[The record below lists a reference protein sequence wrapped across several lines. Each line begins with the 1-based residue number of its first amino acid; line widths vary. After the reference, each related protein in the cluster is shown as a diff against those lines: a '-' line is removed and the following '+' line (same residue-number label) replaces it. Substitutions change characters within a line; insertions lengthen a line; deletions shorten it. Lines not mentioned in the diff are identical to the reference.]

1 MQAAMEK
8 AIKTMPAALFKT
20 LTWDRGKEMAR
31 HADIKISTG
40 VQVYFC
46 DPHSPW
52 QRGSNENTNGLLRQF
67 LPKGTDLSSHSA
79 KDLARIAALLNGR
92 PRKTLGYL
100 KPSEKLAER
109 RRDARL
115 NPPSERSALCQPLD
129 PRRHVTERSHRHLG
143 DVQKRKGPRHGPG
156 QRQARSGLWALDPTA
171 LGGHRSRVRIG
182 GLNAPAALSFWVAWV
197 ATTQARTG
205 PSALHVA
212 QTPTG
217 APKDPRGAAP
227 LLHRAGTGHRRRT
240 MERPLPRP
248 ELCGAGVPAASP
260 HPVRASTPTAANI
273 ESGTAMAPRPLALAI
288 DGRAPERRAAFSHRS
303 QANEPVT
310 NRLGPRLSPIKRAK
324 G

>member
-1 MQAAMEK
+1 M
-8 AIKTMPAALFKT
+8 
-20 LTWDRGKEMAR
+20 
-31 HADIKISTG
+31 
-40 VQVYFC
+40 
-46 DPHSPW
+46 
-52 QRGSNENTNGLLRQF
+52 
-67 LPKGTDLSSHSA
+67 
-79 KDLARIAALLNGR
+79 
-92 PRKTLGYL
+92 LGYH
-100 KPSEKLAER
+100 
-109 RRDARL
+109 
-115 NPPSERSALCQPLD
+115 ERSALCQPLD
-129 PRRHVTERSHRHLG
+129 PRRHVTERSHRHR
-143 DVQKRKGPRHGPG
+143 VTS
-156 QRQARSGLWALDPTA
+156 RSERGRDMA
-171 LGGHRSRVRIG
+171 LGSAKPRGIAGARPERRWRAPQPREDWWAECPRCALVLG
-182 GLNAPAALSFWVAWV
+182 GWL

-217 APKDPRGAAP
+217 VPKDPRGAAP

-260 HPVRASTPTAANI
+260 HPAKASTPTAANI
-273 ESGTAMAPRPLALAI
+273 ESGTARAPRPLALAI